1 MGKRIPFH
9 FASFLLM
16 LVVLAACTVLTTPT
30 PTALHSPTPEP
41 AIDLPPEITPTEVVV
56 YVAVVNGEGIRQTSY
71 AASMKQFLAAQEEFG
86 NLLEP
91 GETAQDKV
99 MLALINRVLL
109 AQAARDSGFVL
120 DPSMVDDRF
129 AQITEEAG
137 GPETLASWLENNGYT
152 LESFRIDLAL
162 EIEAA
167 WQREQIASSV
177 PETAEQVKARQV
189 LFYDSFLASRAYNQ
203 LQAGVPFDTI
213 VENNDPQKLGYLD
226 WFPRGYLFYSQLEEV
241 AFSLQPGEYSEV
253 IETVIGYHI
262 LEVLD
267 YDPGRLLSTDARL
280 TKQIQVL
287 EDWLAQQRAQSQIEI
302 YLP

>member
-1 MGKRIPFH
+1 
-9 FASFLLM
+9 M
-16 LVVLAACTVLTTPT
+16 LGVLAACTVFTTPT
-30 PTALHSPTPEP
+30 PIALHSPTPEP
-41 AIDLPPEITPTEVVV
+41 VIDLPPEITPTEVVV
-56 YVAVVNGEGIRQTSY
+56 YVAFVNGEGIRQTSY
-71 AASMKQFLAAQEEFG
+71 AASMKQFLEAQEEFG

-99 MLALINRVLL
+99 MQALFNRVLL
-109 AQAARDSGFVL
+109 AQAARNSGFVL
-120 DPSMVDDRF
+120 DSSMVDARF

-137 GPETLASWLENNGYT
+137 GPESLASWLENNGYT

-167 WQREQIASSV
+167 WQRERIANSV
-177 PETAEQVKARQV
+177 PEIAEQVKARQV
-189 LFYDSFLASRAYNQ
+189 HFYDSFLASRAYNQ
-203 LQAGVPFDTI
+203 LEAGVPFDTI

-226 WFPRGYLFYSQLEEV
+226 WFPRGYLFYPQLEEV

-262 LEVLD
+262 LQVLD
-267 YDPGRLLSTDARL
+267 YDPDRPLSTDARL
-280 TKQIQVL
+280 TIQIRVL

>member
-1 MGKRIPFH
+1 
-9 FASFLLM
+9 
-16 LVVLAACTVLTTPT
+16 
-30 PTALHSPTPEP
+30 
-41 AIDLPPEITPTEVVV
+41 
-56 YVAVVNGEGIRQTSY
+56 
-71 AASMKQFLAAQEEFG
+71 MKQFLEAQEEFG

-99 MLALINRVLL
+99 MQALFNRVLL
-109 AQAARDSGFVL
+109 AQAARSSGFIL
-120 DPSMVDDRF
+120 DPSMVDARF

-137 GPETLASWLENNGYT
+137 GSETLASWLENNGYT
-152 LESFRIDLAL
+152 IESFRIDLAL

-167 WQREQIASSV
+167 WQREQITSSV

-226 WFPRGYLFYSQLEEV
+226 WFPRGYLFYPQLEEV

-262 LEVLD
+262 LQVLD
-267 YDPGRLLSTDARL
+267 VDPGRPLSTDARL
-280 TKQIQVL
+280 TMQIRVL